1 MRSTGEEVE
10 VIAHNTE
17 FYGMRG
23 INDWVSYID
32 SNKVEHEREHLNLEW
47 DFKIND
53 EELELE
59 TSDEMMK
66 NAVLLAFREFLPIYK
81 DYKPTFVASLSLD
94 YAEGLIEEYKKRNNG
109 RDREIKS

>member
-1 MRSTGEEVE
+1 MRSTGEVVE

-17 FYGMRG
+17 FYGKRS

-53 EELELE
+53 EEDLE
-59 TSDEMMK
+59 TPDEMMN
-66 NAVLLAFREFLPIYK
+66 NAVLLAFRELLPIYK
-81 DYKPTFVASLSLD
+81 DYKPTVVASLSLD
-94 YAEGLIEEYKKRNNG
+94 YAEGLIDEFRKRNDG
-109 RDREIKS
+109 RNRETKS